1 MQDPL
6 NQHGRCFRCYFQL
19 WCEDSPEL
27 FLREGFFFFLKPL
40 RVPPVHPVLAAQG
53 LSSDRQKEGRWPGQ
67 RHEPAAHVTRMESV
81 SPSEACLGQPFWSP
95 TPHRLKTLGK
105 RFLSGKG
112 FLRARLSG
120 CCTLIPCQIAAVT
133 TASAS
138 RKAGV
143 RVLFN
148 VLVKCQ

>member
-1 MQDPL
+1 MGGVFSAISSFGVRTLPS
-6 NQHGRCFRCYFQL
+6 YFYERL
-19 WCEDSPEL
+19 
-27 FLREGFFFFLKPL
+27 FFFLKPL

-67 RHEPAAHVTRMESV
+67 RHEPAAHVTHMESV
-81 SPSEACLGQPFWSP
+81 SPGEACPGKTFWSL
-95 TPHRLKTLGK
+95 TPHRLKPLGK

-120 CCTLIPCQIAAVT
+120 CCTLIPCQIAAAT

-138 RKAGV
+138 RKAGI